1 MRFRSMTS
9 VREVFLITQ
18 NQWPES
24 HESLSHLMGHPC
36 DPKQHSR
43 LYSPPNI
50 TLRTNHTVKIKG
62 PSAMFSYH
70 SAPATTYFHYFIHLP
85 NLFIYP

>member
-1 MRFRSMTS
+1 MTS

-50 TLRTNHTVKIKG
+50 TLRTNH
-62 PSAMFSYH
+62 
-70 SAPATTYFHYFIHLP
+70 
-85 NLFIYP
+85 NLCFD